1 MGLNKTSIIAIIIAL
16 VVLAAEFLL
25 VFAGTANPG
34 NALLNMVVTI
44 VNGVIMAFALL
55 LLFIGIMLLSS

>member
-16 VVLAAEFLL
+16 AVLAGEFFL

-34 NALLNMVVTI
+34 NAVLNMVITI